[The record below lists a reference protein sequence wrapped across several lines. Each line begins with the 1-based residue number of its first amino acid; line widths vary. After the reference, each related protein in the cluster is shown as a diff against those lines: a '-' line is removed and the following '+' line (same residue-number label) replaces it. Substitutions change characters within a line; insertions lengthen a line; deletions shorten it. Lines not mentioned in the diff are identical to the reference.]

1 MYPLEHREGMPFK
14 PIRQV
19 DGQYEVFLEL
29 EHSVRTQIKKFINS
43 DAFTKFDSRNDGT
56 GNFTTCLASALGRA
70 LCYINRLVI
79 HLKFLYDLTA
89 FPFNIL

>member
-1 MYPLEHREGMPFK
+1 MYPVEVRKGIKEK

-29 EHSVRTQIKKFINS
+29 ECSVRNQIKKFINS
-43 DAFTKFDSRNDGT
+43 DEFTKFDSRTDGS

-70 LCYINRLVI
+70 LCYINRFVYSI
-79 HLKFLYDLTA
+79 VS
-89 FPFNIL
+89 